1 MPLDNT
7 IDFNKVRSI
16 PVTDTE
22 DVKNRREMWQK
33 MVKENGLEGFFG
45 SPKSPPATG
54 IVLDYD
60 TEEVK
65 KNIIPP
71 LDNQRG

>member
-1 MPLDNT
+1 MPLENV
-7 IDFNKVRSI
+7 IDFNKERSI
-16 PVTDTE
+16 TVTDSE
-22 DVKNRREMWQK
+22 DVKNRRQVWQK
-33 MVKENGLEGFFG
+33 LVKENGLEGFFG
-45 SPKSPPATG
+45 SPKSPPPTG

-60 TEEVK
+60 IEEVK